1 MKPLV
6 ENEPRFYYRSVR
18 LIIRV
23 FAMEHVSL
31 EHDNELLVQGG
42 AYELISKTINICR
55 TDLTISLSD
64 CH

>member
-1 MKPLV
+1 
-6 ENEPRFYYRSVR
+6 
-18 LIIRV
+18 
-23 FAMEHVSL
+23 MEHVSL